1 MFKSKYLLYVYRQF
15 WAQNPNSL
23 QSLGHEECLLVR
35 LSAEEVDEHVHGV
48 HGSAAGEDLG
58 AVVLADGGV
67 EETLPVR

>member
-1 MFKSKYLLYVYRQF
+1 MK
-15 WAQNPNSL
+15 
-23 QSLGHEECLLVR
+23 SLGHEERLLVR

-67 EETLPVR
+67 EETLPVGLMKNLEIFLRKYN